1 MRISDLEF
9 RRVLFRSDHNERV
22 AAREGGGFTPA
33 FARWQGDVEHMDLVV
48 AGTDAAVGGDHMT
61 AVDPT
66 HAVFGKQRHRTRMD
80 PQAVA
85 PRHVLPPGRPGAVG
99 LARGMR
105 ADRKSTRLNSS
116 T

>member
-61 AVDPT
+61 AVDPQ

-85 PRHVLPPGRPGAVG
+85 PRPRSEERRVG
-99 LARGMR
+99 NAGVSPCRSR
-105 ADRKSTRLNSS
+105 WSPYH
-116 T
+116 